1 MRNWKG
7 PVAAIVGVTVA
18 LELVMIV
25 TGAEPTVLVLAVS
38 GLVGVVLWF
47 IADLAEVALDSSEV
61 DFERSGPEVVART
74 DSHVMH
80 LRSGLAYT
88 HDDAALERLRSSL
101 VELVDDQLAAVYH
114 IDRVTDPDGAALVL
128 GQDLSSFV
136 DDPHSAGRL
145 ARPSQVDQ
153 VLTLI
158 EHI

>member
-61 DFERSGPEVVART
+61 DFGRSGPEVVVRT

-88 HDDAALERLRSSL
+88 HDAALERLRSSL

-114 IDRVTDPDGAALVL
+114 IDRAADPEGAALVL

-136 DDPHSAGRL
+136 DDPHSARRL